1 MRETRTLEFK
11 ESVTKTFLKT
21 VSAFANYGTGRILFG
36 VDDSGAAVGLADPSA
51 DALRIENM
59 INDSLD
65 PVPRY
70 TLNVD
75 EANKTICLI
84 VNEGKSKPYYCN
96 RRAYRRAD
104 SATIEVDRIEL
115 GRLVL
120 AGQNL
125 NFDEL
130 PSSRTDLSFS
140 LLAERFMRHLGL
152 TAFDDN
158 SLRTLGLLGIDGA
171 YTIAGEIL
179 ADDNGFPG
187 IDVVKFGSSISE
199 LLDRK
204 AVEGRSA
211 LEQYGAALEM
221 YERYL
226 VYETVSSAA
235 RERVERVPFEAFRET
250 VANALVHR
258 VWDVPANITVSIY
271 DDRVSVVS
279 PGGLPSG
286 VTEEEYLGGG
296 VSIPR
301 NPVIANIF
309 FRLDYIEQFW
319 TGIARINE
327 AYEGLAVKP
336 AFEIRE
342 NSIAVTL
349 PFEAAR
355 PEGVTLDERKLMDE
369 MSRSILMTRA
379 EIGLRSGFSKDKT
392 TRILNALASRG
403 LVAREGSGRGTRYRR
418 V

>member
-36 VDDSGAAVGLADPSA
+36 VDDSGITVGLADPSA

-70 TLNVD
+70 TLNID
-75 EANKTICLI
+75 EANKTVCLT
-84 VNEGKSKPYYCN
+84 VNEGRSKPYYCN

-104 SATIEVDRIEL
+104 SATIEVDRTEL

-125 NFDEL
+125 SFDEL
-130 PSSRTDLSFS
+130 PSSRADLSFS

-158 SLRTLGLLGIDGA
+158 SLRTLGLLGVDGA

-179 ADDNGFPG
+179 ADDNALSG
-187 IDVVKFGSSISE
+187 IDVVKFGSNISE

-204 AVEGRSA
+204 AVEGCSA
-211 LEQYGAALEM
+211 LEQYDAALEM

-226 VYETVSSAA
+226 VYETVSRAA
-235 RERVERVPFEAFRET
+235 RERVERVPFEAFREA

-258 VWDVPANITVSIY
+258 AWDIPANVTVSIY
-271 DDRVSVVS
+271 DDRVTVVS

-296 VSIPR
+296 VSVPR
-301 NPVIANIF
+301 NPVVANIF
-309 FRLDYIEQFW
+309 FRLDYIEQFG
-319 TGIARINE
+319 TGIVRING

-336 AFEIRE
+336 AFDIRE

-349 PFEAAR
+349 PFETAR

-403 LVAREGSGRGTRYRR
+403 LVAREGAGRGTRYRR

>member
-1 MRETRTLEFK
+1 MREARTLEFK

-36 VDDSGAAVGLADPSA
+36 VDDSGITVGLADPSA

-70 TLNVD
+70 TLNID
-75 EANKTICLI
+75 EANKTVCLT
-84 VNEGKSKPYYCN
+84 VNEGRSKPYYCN

-104 SATIEVDRIEL
+104 SATIEVDRTEL

-125 NFDEL
+125 SFDEL
-130 PSSRTDLSFS
+130 PSSRVDLSFS

-158 SLRTLGLLGIDGA
+158 SLRTLGLLGVDGV

-179 ADDNGFPG
+179 ADDNALPG
-187 IDVVKFGSSISE
+187 IDVVKFGSNISE

-204 AVEGRSA
+204 AVEGCSA
-211 LEQYGAALEM
+211 LEQYDAVLEM

-226 VYETVSSAA
+226 VYETVSRAA
-235 RERVERVPFEAFRET
+235 RERVERVPFEAFREA

-258 VWDVPANITVSIY
+258 AWDIPANVTVSIY
-271 DDRVSVVS
+271 DDRVTVVS

-296 VSIPR
+296 VSVPR
-301 NPVIANIF
+301 NPVVANIF
-309 FRLDYIEQFW
+309 FRLDYIEQFA
-319 TGIARINE
+319 TGIARING

-336 AFEIRE
+336 AFDIRE

-355 PEGVTLDERKLMDE
+355 PEGVTLDEHKLMDE

-403 LVAREGSGRGTRYRR
+403 LVAREGAGRGTRYRR

>member
-36 VDDSGAAVGLADPSA
+36 VDDSGITVGLADPSA

-70 TLNVD
+70 TLNID
-75 EANKTICLI
+75 EANKTVCLT
-84 VNEGKSKPYYCN
+84 VNEGRSKPYYCN

-104 SATIEVDRIEL
+104 SATIEVDRTEL

-120 AGQNL
+120 AGRNL
-125 NFDEL
+125 SFDEL
-130 PSSRTDLSFS
+130 PSSRADLSFS

-158 SLRTLGLLGIDGA
+158 SLRTLGLLGVDGA

-179 ADDNGFPG
+179 ADDNALSG
-187 IDVVKFGSSISE
+187 IDVVKFGSNISE

-204 AVEGRSA
+204 AVEGCSA
-211 LEQYGAALEM
+211 LEQYDAALEM

-226 VYETVSSAA
+226 VYETVSRAA
-235 RERVERVPFEAFRET
+235 RERVERVPFEAFREA

-258 VWDVPANITVSIY
+258 AWDIPANVTVSIY
-271 DDRVSVVS
+271 DDRVTVVS

-296 VSIPR
+296 VSVPR
-301 NPVIANIF
+301 NPVVANIF
-309 FRLDYIEQFW
+309 FRLDYIEQFG
-319 TGIARINE
+319 TGIVRING

-336 AFEIRE
+336 AFDIRE

-349 PFEAAR
+349 PFETAR

-403 LVAREGSGRGTRYRR
+403 LVAREGAGRGTRYRR